1 MGNKFIPNYFYSRE
15 DFFNYILNTI
25 DKSLINLNFN
35 LFIKK
40 DYNLNNNNLYESL
53 DKNLNEFKI
62 DNNYF
67 KIIYKNFRK
76 NNKRIKPLINEDKL
90 FINNQIDEL
99 RSEIH
104 SNLMNEYKNIS
115 IKPNISFSQLKYL
128 LKFQKEKNFKIINC
142 DKNTGNAILSNELY
156 RNSAIV
162 FCRERPSSMTSFFYI
177 HICSLIYSLNLF

>member
-1 MGNKFIPNYFYSRE
+1 LGNKFIPNYFYSRE

-35 LFIKK
+35 LFLKK
-40 DYNLNNNNLYESL
+40 DNNLNNNNLYESL

-67 KIIYKNFRK
+67 KMIYKNFRK
-76 NNKRIKPLINEDKL
+76 NNKSIKPLINEDKL

-104 SNLMNEYKNIS
+104 SNL
-115 IKPNISFSQLKYL
+115 
-128 LKFQKEKNFKIINC
+128 IN
-142 DKNTGNAILSNELY
+142 
-156 RNSAIV
+156 
-162 FCRERPSSMTSFFYI
+162 
-177 HICSLIYSLNLF
+177 